1 MRGSGLTM
9 ILSLSGLNIV
19 VLSEFEYFARNAFAL
34 GRVFAELA
42 APLAFVFGYKLRITP
57 TLPNS
62 VNINEVNA

>member
-1 MRGSGLTM
+1 
-9 ILSLSGLNIV
+9 LNIV
-19 VLSEFEYFARNAFAL
+19 ILSEFECFTRNAFTL

-42 APLAFVFGYKLRITP
+42 APFTFVLGYELRITP